1 MSNFL
6 MTTTEMVLETLVSS
20 PFNHLTPLVAQGYFI
35 EDFCVL
41 YERGKIR
48 L

>member
-1 MSNFL
+1 
-6 MTTTEMVLETLVSS
+6 MVPETLVSS
-20 PFNHLTPLVAQGYFI
+20 PFNHLTPLVAQEYFI

-41 YERGKIR
+41 YVRGQMR